1 MFDLWAL
8 KQEQTPSKWYGIK
21 FFNVFGPFEY
31 HKDDMRS
38 VVHKSYGQIKKNG
51 VVRLFKSHKD
61 GFKDGEQLRDFIY
74 GVDAARACVE
84 MLINGDGQKSGIYN
98 LGTGKARSFKDLVTA
113 TFKSMGAPVNIEY
126 FDMPEHIRNQYLYFT
141 EAKMDKF
148 FNLLPNLI
156 FLLRKVRD
164 YIKNYL

>member
-1 MFDLWAL
+1 MYLA
-8 KQEQTPSKWYGIK
+8 S
-21 FFNVFGPFEY
+21 FEY

-84 MLINGDGQKSGIYN
+84 MLINGMAKNRAYI
-98 LGTGKARSFKDLVTA
+98 TWAPAR
-113 TFKSMGAPVNIEY
+113 
-126 FDMPEHIRNQYLYFT
+126 PE
-141 EAKMDKF
+141 A
-148 FNLLPNLI
+148 
-156 FLLRKVRD
+156 LR
-164 YIKNYL
+164 I